1 MSALALSIPP
11 MHAEARDGTR
21 APAVAWDGPRERL
34 RRAGG
39 GSVPPPGRPGRCRT
53 CQGPARRGYSRC
65 FQCELHAQS
74 APGLLA
80 DTVVAVTCAA
90 KGSQLAQDLWL
101 YKAGRPGSQAAGMR
115 LLSLLLAFLHDHGP
129 SVWGRAGMTSPTC
142 ACVVP
147 SGRGRPGPHP
157 LQVLTSPYLALPWVS
172 LTPRPGGDP
181 WARSLDPERFRAG
194 PLPGAAV
201 LLLDDTWAS
210 GGSAQSA
217 AVALKR
223 AGAGAVAVVV
233 IGRHVQACPQPGPD
247 AAQPAVNRLRA

>member
-1 MSALALSIPP
+1 MPP
-11 MHAEARDGTR
+11 VHSDARAGPQ
-21 APAVAWDGPRERL
+21 APAVAWDDLRDRL

-39 GSVPPPGRPGRCRT
+39 ESFPPPAHRGRCHT
-53 CQGPARRGYSRC
+53 CQGPARQGYSRC

-80 DTVVAVTCAA
+80 DTVAAVTLAG
-90 KGSQLAQDLWL
+90 KGGPLARDLWL
-101 YKAGRPGSQAAGMR
+101 YKAGRPGSDAAGMR
-115 LLSLLLAFLHDHGP
+115 LLSLLLVFLHDHGR
-129 SVWGRAGMTSPTC
+129 SVWHRAGMTSPTH

-147 SGRGRPGPHP
+147 SGRCRPGPHP
-157 LQVLTSPYLALPWVS
+157 LQVLVSPYLALPWVS
-172 LTPRPGGDP
+172 LSPPRDGDP

-194 PLPGAAV
+194 HPLPGAAV

-223 AGAGAVAVVV
+223 AGARSVAVVV
-233 IGRHVQACPQPGPD
+233 IGRHVQAWPTPP
-247 AAQPAVNRLRA
+247 AARPAVNRLDA